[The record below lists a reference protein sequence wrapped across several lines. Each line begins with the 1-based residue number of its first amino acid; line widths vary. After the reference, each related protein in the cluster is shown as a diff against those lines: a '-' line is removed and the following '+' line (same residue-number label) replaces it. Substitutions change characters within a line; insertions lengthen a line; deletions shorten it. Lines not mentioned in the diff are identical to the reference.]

1 MVYDVIMYN
10 QAEDLELDEMWSF
23 VQKKKNQR
31 WLWLAVNHDN
41 GDIIAYVFGKRQDEV
56 FLKFQNILTPL
67 GFRMYYTDGWS
78 SYDHIPA
85 EQHVVGKK
93 NTQTIE
99 RKNLTL
105 RTRIKRLA
113 RKTICFSKSVLMHDT
128 VIGLVINILAFGWC
142 EKFLL

>member
-67 GFRMYYTDGWS
+67 GFRMYYTDRDKS
-78 SYDHIPA
+78 I
-85 EQHVVGKK
+85 QKTIK
-93 NTQTIE
+93 NTKIE
-99 RKNLTL
+99 QKSTMFDWQKGKRK
-105 RTRIKRLA
+105 
-113 RKTICFSKSVLMHDT
+113 
-128 VIGLVINILAFGWC
+128 
-142 EKFLL
+142 